1 MTLFKDKLVN
11 IHTNLMS
18 VYNESKG
25 YTSPI
30 LGAEREIVTKQLLTH
45 ILPPLYR
52 VGSGAIVDEAGT
64 QTGHIDAIIEQ
75 PFSLSFPIASDSNR
89 LYVADAVG
97 AAFEVKSDLNVQA
110 DDALTKVKEIKNI
123 KRHEI
128 QNGEL
133 YFDDTL
139 RIPTFI
145 IGFKGQKK
153 QETIEKK
160 FINPLDST
168 YPNGVLILES
178 EIFYGRGSDGK
189 WYMAKGKA
197 ESILAFISCV
207 VESLKV
213 VHSKDF
219 KLHRYASHL
228 KRA

>member
-11 IHTNLMS
+11 IHTNLIN

-52 VGSGAIVDEAGT
+52 VGSGAIVDEEGN

-97 AAFEVKSDLNVQA
+97 AAFEIKSDLNTQA
-110 DDALTKVKEIKNI
+110 DDALTKVKEIKKI
-123 KRHEI
+123 KRHELK
-128 QNGEL
+128 NGEL

-139 RIPTFI
+139 LIPTFI

-153 QETIEKK
+153 KETIEEK
-160 FINPLDST
+160 FIKPLDNT
-168 YPNGVLILES
+168 YPNGVLILDS
-178 EIFYGRGSDGK
+178 EIFYGRGSDGN
-189 WYMAKGKA
+189 WYIATGKA
-197 ESILAFISCV
+197 ESMLAFISCV

-219 KLHRYASHL
+219 KLHRYESHL
-228 KRA
+228 KRI